1 MAAIAERA
9 TAVIRKI
16 DKGEIVASERVR
28 RLIRMVAAV
37 ARHDEATERVAVAL
51 VLDRHDL
58 LAKDATPYC
67 KQSGVLIG
75 HGSTRRKRLSK
86 WYAGSPNKEGR
97 TTVLRFMKMTRAPR
111 RSAAPIPTA
120 ISRRKFA
127 SRGGAVQVHELAL
140 RVDRRLPS
148 GQDGGSTLFDPNYN
162 MAEFVNLSK
171 LNVDGALA

>member
-1 MAAIAERA
+1 MSAMAAIAERA

-97 TTVLRFMKMTRAPR
+97 TTVLRIHENDASATPQRRANSYR
-111 RSAAPIPTA
+111 YFSSKVCK
-120 ISRRKFA
+120 SRR
-127 SRGGAVQVHELAL
+127 RGSGPRTGA
-140 RVDRRLPS
+140 P
-148 GQDGGSTLFDPNYN
+148 GGS
-162 MAEFVNLSK
+162 
-171 LNVDGALA
+171 ALAGWPRWRFDAVPSEL

>member
-1 MAAIAERA
+1 MSAMAAIAERA

-97 TTVLRFMKMTRAPR
+97 TTVLRIHENDASATPQRRANSYR
-111 RSAAPIPTA
+111 YFSSKVCK
-120 ISRRKFA
+120 SRR
-127 SRGGAVQVHELAL
+127 RGSGPRTGA
-140 RVDRRLPS
+140 P
-148 GQDGGSTLFDPNYN
+148 GGS
-162 MAEFVNLSK
+162 
-171 LNVDGALA
+171 ALAEWPRWRFDAVRSEL